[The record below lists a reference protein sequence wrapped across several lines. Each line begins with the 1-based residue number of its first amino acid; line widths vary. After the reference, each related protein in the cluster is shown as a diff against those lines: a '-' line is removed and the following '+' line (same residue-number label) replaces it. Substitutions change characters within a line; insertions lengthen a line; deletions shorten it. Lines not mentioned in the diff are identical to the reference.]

1 MNQSEPCCVFQWG
14 TGEDPWWISIFK
26 WHILTAERQ
35 VGRREEQT
43 KNLMEGNF
51 PQRASWSR
59 GHFNSWQ
66 TATTTAYNIW
76 AAHHSQNEQKHS
88 GSGWMKHSL
97 SLFWIFFFFIIFA
110 RERTMWCEHGRIKD
124 VDSYRGKF
132 RSTRGNLSV
141 ASDKTVGGEGKK
153 GLREKHTWLSP
164 LARAKHS
171 FCSTETMTEVS
182 KSYFRKSYSSLSL
195 MRRPFSVHWI
205 QN

>member
-35 VGRREEQT
+35 VGRWEEQW
-43 KNLMEGNF
+43 
-51 PQRASWSR
+51 QRIWWRGTSLREPVGPGATLTADKQRQQLPITSEQLIIARTSR
-59 GHFNSWQ
+59 SILGVGGWNVH
-66 TATTTAYNIW
+66 Y
-76 AAHHSQNEQKHS
+76 HSS
-88 GSGWMKHSL
+88 GL
-97 SLFWIFFFFIIFA
+97 FFFFA

-141 ASDKTVGGEGKK
+141 ASDKTVGREGKK

-171 FCSTETMTEVS
+171 FCSTETMEVS
-182 KSYFRKSYSSLSL
+182 KSYFRKSCSSLSL